1 MLGIITQIV
10 NILEKVTLGSHF
22 LKTAILLRG
31 SVFLNGIL
39 TNAESW
45 HGLSSTHIRQ
55 LESMD
60 KLLIRK
66 LLNTPVTTHIE
77 SMYIEHWLLSLNTT
91 IKACR
96 LNFQHFLVTRSKVKW
111 SKEFSNNS
119 GTGLLRMIWQLQCAR
134 IYRTFKLKKVW
145 IKSKV
150 NPWMSSRNM

>member
-55 LESMD
+55 LESVD

-66 LLNTPVTTHIE
+66 LLSTPVTTHIKA
-77 SMYIEHWLLSLNTT
+77 MYIEL
-91 IKACR
+91 
-96 LNFQHFLVTRSKVKW
+96 
-111 SKEFSNNS
+111 
-119 GTGLLRMIWQLQCAR
+119 
-134 IYRTFKLKKVW
+134 
-145 IKSKV
+145 
-150 NPWMSSRNM
+150 